1 MKILK
6 RVLAILAVLFALV
19 VILAYIFDV
28 TYLFKAVRTIYLKG
42 HTTAYLEDYKVFDNV
57 TVRAGQNTIPWPFHQ
72 DYNKVSPTQ
81 KLLETHQSAGTIA
94 YMIIKNDSIWHE
106 AYYDGFDKNSKSNSF
121 SMAKSFI
128 SGLLGKAIMDG
139 HIESL
144 DQPLG
149 DFFPQY
155 KDAKTTVGDLS
166 SMASGLDWD
175 EAYYS
180 PFSITTK
187 AYFYDDLDK
196 MMLELD
202 IVKEPGVEYEYLSGS
217 TQLLAMVI
225 EKASGKR
232 IADYFQEAFWQ
243 ALGAENDALWQL
255 DSKEHQMVKAYC
267 CFASNARDFARF
279 GKLYKDFGKFNGQ
292 QLLDS
297 AFVAKSI
304 RPRFEGAPYGY
315 GFWLGDYKG
324 KEFFVMRGHLGQY
337 VITIPEDNLMI
348 VRLGH
353 LKGPND
359 GSNDFPDNF
368 WVYIEEGYNMLQ
380 QYK

>member
-1 MKILK
+1 MHMKVFKKILS
-6 RVLAILAVLFALV
+6 AILALFTLL
-19 VILAYIFDV
+19 ILLLYIFDYD
-28 TYLFKAVRTIYLKG
+28 YLIKAVRTIYLKG
-42 HTTAYLEDYKVFDNV
+42 HTTAFLEDYKAFDNTAV
-57 TVRAGQNTIPWPFHQ
+57 EAPEVSTPWPIHLDYNSVNPTERLLKTHQ
-72 DYNKVSPTQ
+72 D
-81 KLLETHQSAGTIA
+81 AGTVA
-94 YMIIKNDSIWHE
+94 YMIIKNDSLWHE
-106 AYYDGFDKNSKSNSF
+106 AYYDGFDQNSKSNSF

-128 SGLLGKAIMDG
+128 SGLLGKAIMEG
-139 HIESL
+139 YIESL
-144 DQPLG
+144 EQPLG
-149 DFFPQY
+149 DFFPKY
-155 KDAKTTVGDLS
+155 KNTKTTVGDLS
-166 SMASGLDWD
+166 SMASGLDWN

-202 IVKEPGVEYEYLSGS
+202 IVEEPGKEYKYLSGS

-232 IADYFQEAFWQ
+232 LAEYFEEAFWKP
-243 ALGAENDALWQL
+243 LGAGNDALWQL

-279 GKLYKDFGKFNGQ
+279 GKLYKDHGKWQGK

-315 GFWLGDYKG
+315 GFWLGDFNG
-324 KEFFVMRGHLGQY
+324 KDFFVMRGHLGQY
-337 VITIPEDNLMI
+337 VITIPDDNLMI

-359 GSNDFPDNF
+359 GSDAYPKYF
-368 WVYIEEGYNMLQ
+368 WVYIEEAYKMLNL
-380 QYK
+380 

>member
-6 RVLAILAVLFALV
+6 RVLFTLLGLLALLIL
-19 VILAYIFDV
+19 LAYLFNVD
-28 TYLFKAVRTIYLKG
+28 YLFKAVRTIYLKG
-42 HTTAYLEDYKVFDNV
+42 HTTAFLDDYKSFDNV
-57 TVRAGQNTIPWPFHQ
+57 TVKAGENTVPWPIHP
-72 DYNKVSPTQ
+72 DYNTVEATE
-81 KLLETHQSAGTIA
+81 KLSNVHKEAGTIA
-94 YMIIKNDSIWHE
+94 YLIIKNDSIWHE
-106 AYYDGFDKNSKSNSF
+106 SYYDGFDESSKSNSF
-121 SMAKSFI
+121 SIAKSFV

-139 HIESL
+139 HIQSL

-155 KDAKTTVGDLS
+155 KDTKTTVGDLS
-166 SMASGLDWD
+166 SMSSGLDWD
-175 EAYYS
+175 ESYYS

-187 AYFYDDLDK
+187 AYFYDDLNE

-202 IVKEPGVEYEYLSGS
+202 IVDEPGKEYNYLSGS

-225 EKASGKR
+225 EKATGKKT
-232 IADYFQEAFWQ
+232 ADYFSESFWQ
-243 ALGAENDALWQL
+243 PLGAEQDALWQI
-255 DSKEHQMVKAYC
+255 DSEKNGMVKAYC

-279 GKLYKDFGKFNGQ
+279 GKLYKDHGKWQNQ

-315 GFWLGDYKG
+315 GFWLGSFQEKD
-324 KEFFVMRGHLGQY
+324 FFVMRGHLGQY
-337 VITIPEDNLMI
+337 VIVIPEDNLII

-353 LKGPND
+353 LKGPSD
-359 GSNDFPDNF
+359 GGDAFPQNF
-368 WVYIEEGYNMLQ
+368 WIYIEEAYGMMS
-380 QYK
+380 

>member
-1 MKILK
+1 MKTLK
-6 RVLAILAVLFALV
+6 RFLVAVLMLSCFLIV
-19 VILAYIFDV
+19 FAYIFDV
-28 TYLFKAVRTIYLKG
+28 NYLFKAVRTIYLKG
-42 HTTAYLEDYKVFDNV
+42 HKTAYLEDYKVFDND
-57 TVRAGQNTIPWPFHQ
+57 TVKAGNNTTPWPIHQ
-72 DYNKVSPTQ
+72 DYNLVSPSE
-81 KLLETHQSAGTIA
+81 KLLNTHQSAGTIA

-106 AYYDGFDKNSKSNSF
+106 AYYDGFNENSKSNSF
-121 SMAKSFI
+121 SMAKSFV
-128 SGLLGKAIMDG
+128 SGMLGKAIMDDY
-139 HIESL
+139 IKDL
-144 DQPLG
+144 NQPIG
-149 DFFPQY
+149 DFFPKY
-155 KDAKTTVGDLS
+155 ESAKTTVGDLA

-187 AYFYDDLDK
+187 AYFYDDLNK

-202 IVKEPGVEYEYLSGS
+202 IVEEPGKAFKYLSGS

-232 IADYFQEAFWQ
+232 LTNYFEEAFWQ
-243 ALGAENDALWQL
+243 PLGAENDALWQL
-255 DSKEHQMVKAYC
+255 DSEDHQMVKAYC

-279 GKLYKDFGKFNGQ
+279 GKLYKDHGKWNNQ

-297 AFVAKSI
+297 AFVTKSI

-324 KEFFVMRGHLGQY
+324 KDFFVMRGHLGQY
-337 VITIPEDNLMI
+337 VITFPEDNLMI

-359 GSNDFPDNF
+359 GSDAYPDNF
-368 WVYIEEGYNMLQ
+368 WVYIEEAYDML
-380 QYK
+380 K

>member
-6 RVLAILAVLFALV
+6 RVLATLAVLFGLV
-19 VILAYIFDV
+19 IILAYIFDV

-42 HTTAYLEDYKVFDNV
+42 HTTAYLEDYKVFEND
-57 TVRAGQNTIPWPFHQ
+57 TVKAGENTIPWPIHP
-72 DYNKVSPTQ
+72 DYNKVSPTE

-106 AYYDGFDKNSKSNSF
+106 AYYDGFDKSSKSNSF

-139 HIESL
+139 HIQSL

-149 DFFPQY
+149 DFFPKY

-202 IVKEPGVEYEYLSGS
+202 IVEEPGAKYDYLSGS

-225 EKASGKR
+225 EEASGKR
-232 IADYFQEAFWQ
+232 TAEYFQEAFWQ
-243 ALGAENDALWQL
+243 PLGAENDALWQV

-279 GKLYKDFGKFNGQ
+279 GKLYKDHGKWQNQ

-304 RPRFEGAPYGY
+304 RPRFDGAPYGY
-315 GFWLGDYKG
+315 GFWLGDYNG
-324 KEFFVMRGHLGQY
+324 KDFFVMRGHLGQY

-353 LKGPND
+353 LKGPSD
-359 GSNDFPDNF
+359 GGDAFPDNF
-368 WVYIEEGYNMLQ
+368 WIYIDEA
-380 QYK
+380 YKMIK

>member
-6 RVLAILAVLFALV
+6 RVLATLAILFGLI

-42 HTTAYLEDYKVFDNV
+42 HKTAYLEDYKVFDND
-57 TVRAGQNTIPWPFHQ
+57 TVRAGQNTIPWPIHP
-72 DYNKVSPTQ
+72 DYNKVSPTK

-106 AYYDGFDKNSKSNSF
+106 AYYDGFDQNSKSNSF

-139 HIESL
+139 HIQSL

-149 DFFPQY
+149 DFFPKY
-155 KDAKTTVGDLS
+155 KDPKTTVGDLS

-202 IVKEPGVEYEYLSGS
+202 IVEEPGANYEYLSGS

-232 IADYFQEAFWQ
+232 TADYFQEAFWQ
-243 ALGAENDALWQL
+243 PLGAENDALWQV
-255 DSKEHQMVKAYC
+255 DSKENQMVKAYC

-279 GKLYKDFGKFNGQ
+279 GKMYKDFGKFGGQ

-304 RPRFEGAPYGY
+304 QPRFEGAPYGY
-315 GFWLGDYKG
+315 GFWLGDYNG
-324 KEFFVMRGHLGQY
+324 KDFFVMRGHLGQY

-353 LKGPND
+353 LKGPTD
-359 GSNDFPDNF
+359 GTDAFPQNF
-368 WVYIEEGYNMLQ
+368 WIYIDEAFAMLN
-380 QYK
+380 

>member
-6 RVLAILAVLFALV
+6 RVLATLAILVGLT

-42 HTTAYLEDYKVFDNV
+42 HKTAYLEDYKVFDND
-57 TVRAGQNTIPWPFHQ
+57 TVRAGQNTLHWPIHP
-72 DYNKVSPTQ
+72 DYNQVPPTE
-81 KLLETHQSAGTIA
+81 KLLKTHESAGTIA
-94 YMIIKNDSIWHE
+94 YLIIKNDSIWHE
-106 AYYDGFDKNSKSNSF
+106 AYYDGFDQNSKSNSF
-121 SMAKSFI
+121 SMAKSFV

-139 HIESL
+139 YIESL

-149 DFFPQY
+149 DFFPKY
-155 KDAKTTVGDLS
+155 KNDKTTVGDLA

-187 AYFYDDLDK
+187 AYFYHDLNK
-196 MMLELD
+196 MMLKLD
-202 IVKEPGVEYEYLSGS
+202 IIEEPGVTYEYLSGS

-225 EKASGKR
+225 EKATGKR
-232 IADYFQEAFWQ
+232 LANYFQDAFWQ
-243 ALGAENDALWQL
+243 PLGAENDALWQL
-255 DSKEHQMVKAYC
+255 DSDQHKTVKAYC

-279 GKLYKDFGKFNGQ
+279 GKLYKDHGQ
-292 QLLDS
+292 WQGEQLLDA

-324 KEFFVMRGHLGQY
+324 KNFFVMRGHLGQY

-368 WVYIEEGYNMLQ
+368 WVYIEEGYEMLQ
-380 QYK
+380 QFK

>member
-6 RVLAILAVLFALV
+6 RVLVSLALLVGLV

-42 HTTAYLEDYKVFDNV
+42 HKTAYLEDYKVFEND
-57 TVRAGQNTIPWPFHQ
+57 TVKAGKNTFAWPIHA
-72 DYNKVSPTQ
+72 DYNQVPPTK
-81 KLLETHQSAGTIA
+81 KLLETHQSAETIA

-106 AYYDGFDKNSKSNSF
+106 AYYDGFNRNSKSNSF
-121 SMAKSFI
+121 SMAKSFV

-139 HIESL
+139 YIESL

-155 KDAKTTVGDLS
+155 KDAKTTVGDLA

-187 AYFYDDLDK
+187 AYFYDDLNK

-202 IVKEPGVEYEYLSGS
+202 IVEEPGKGYNYLSGS

-232 IADYFQEAFWQ
+232 TAEYFQEAFWQ
-243 ALGAENDALWQL
+243 PLGAENDALWQV
-255 DSKEHQMVKAYC
+255 DSEKHKMVKAYC

-279 GKLYKDFGKFNGQ
+279 GKLYKDHGKWQNK

-315 GFWLGDYKG
+315 GFWLGDYNG
-324 KEFFVMRGHLGQY
+324 KDFFVMRGHLGQY

-353 LKGPND
+353 LKGSTD
-359 GSNDFPDNF
+359 GTDAFPQNF
-368 WVYIEEGYNMLQ
+368 WIYIDEAYEMLN
-380 QYK
+380 